1 MRESTGHT
9 SISPLLENN
18 GVLVAGRTILDA
30 FDRLEVLESTAAAII
45 RSRALGD
52 IRVMGEEVIKE
63 LEGAFPGI

>member
-1 MRESTGHT
+1 VAASVGPGNP
-9 SISPLLENN
+9 IALLENN

-30 FDRLEVLESTAAAII
+30 FERREVREATAAAII

-52 IRVMGEEVIKE
+52 IRVMGEEIIEE

>member
-1 MRESTGHT
+1 VAASAGPGNP
-9 SISPLLENN
+9 IALLENN

-30 FDRLEVLESTAAAII
+30 FDRLEVLEATAAAII